1 MSTTSL
7 SLFSIIHSVK
17 TPFYMSKMRV
27 KKRGKRREK
36 GSKLTTDWAKNGIC
50 SKTSFYQAM
59 VECGFEVGE
68 IARQV
73 FA

>member
-7 SLFSIIHSVK
+7 SLLSIIHSVK

-27 KKRGKRREK
+27 KKREKRREK
-36 GSKLTTDWAKNGIC
+36 GAKLTTDWAKNGIC
-50 SKTSFYQAM
+50 SKTSFYQRV
-59 VECGFEVGE
+59 VECGLEAWE

-73 FA
+73 FT